1 MNTQT
6 LNPALDLSFER
17 IVDVPRELV
26 WKAWTQPQHL
36 KHWFT
41 PAPWRTIDCEID
53 LRPGGR
59 FYTVMQS
66 PEGQTFPGTGCY
78 LEVIE
83 NERLSW
89 TNALLPE
96 FRPISGVVQP
106 EATVDFKFTAII
118 QLEVH
123 GAGTRYIATVRH
135 GDPAG
140 CEKHKAMGFE
150 QGWGT
155 ALEQL
160 VAYIKTW

>member
-1 MNTQT
+1 VNTQT

-26 WKAWTQPQHL
+26 WAAWTQPQHL

-41 PAPWRTIDCEID
+41 PAPWKTIDCEID

-89 TNALLPE
+89 TNALLPQ
-96 FRPISGVVQP
+96 FRPIFGVAQP

-160 VAYIKTW
+160 VAYVKTW